1 MKTVKDVVAAYPDG
15 NELPFKN
22 GQEVFIAQINTLAG
36 VVEKRY
42 YVKQYWCHSGHQ
54 SEYVTLGIIF
64 DNKIDAENK
73 CRELLG
79 LPKRM
84 IAGTTSVNEQ
94 WYDYD
99 KQQAISLPPVGV
111 ECEVIYQ
118 LDDSPKW
125 ECGMV
130 IGKSNYNKD
139 LVFEFKSGGVSFVTS
154 DSEFRPLDWNKNK
167 EREEFIDKRKH
178 DVYLDAINKS
188 ELISMP
194 QSTGEDLASLV
205 LGYMYD
211 KGARFND

>member
-84 IAGTTSVNEQ
+84 IAGATSVNEQ

-99 KQQAISLPPVGV
+99 KQESISLPPVGV
-111 ECEVIYQ
+111 ECEFESTFFTHKQSNNGRCKVISYHK
-118 LDDSPKW
+118 DKAW
-125 ECGMV
+125 VEFGITEFV
-130 IGKSNYNKD
+130 INLNVIS
-139 LVFEFKSGGVSFVTS
+139 
-154 DSEFRPLDWNKNK
+154 FRPLDWNKNK
-167 EREEFIDKRKH
+167 YRDEFIK
-178 DVYLDAINKS
+178 KS
-188 ELISMP
+188 RISLKEWN
-194 QSTGEDLASLV
+194 TLEDIFIHQYNA
-205 LGYMYD
+205 
-211 KGARFND
+211 GARFND